1 MSSDSQSG
9 DKPPDLWFNHVRY
22 DWMNALPRPAWGW
35 ELLRRD
41 PRYRTAFRDALL
53 HLPQNKQGAWS
64 SVREDCAGWSL
75 CVFEDPDIDVRA
87 ANVLWHPEARRD
99 VLPLIAGTR
108 QDNTVAERLSLEGLR
123 CRVTVH
129 REEAS
134 DRYQILFA
142 QDGRSLQLDIH
153 GKIHFENGVLQTPIS
168 PLSRLRGAQV
178 LTMRR
183 LVDLMAHGYL
193 RPSLYPAYK
202 RRARL
207 IEVVQALDGE
217 FADALQRDIAL
228 AQFGQDKVERVWHGS
243 QNALRDHV
251 RKTLKYGRQLM
262 SGGYRRFLG

>member
-1 MSSDSQSG
+1 MSSDSRSG
-9 DKPPDLWFNHVRY
+9 DKPPDFWFDHSRY
-22 DWMNALPRPAWGW
+22 GWMNALPRPAWGW

-41 PRYRTAFRDALL
+41 PRYHAAFRDALVR
-53 HLPQNKQGAWS
+53 QRQSRQDAWS
-64 SVREDCAGWSL
+64 PGRDDCAGWSL
-75 CVFEDPDIDVRA
+75 CVFEDPDIDVRS
-87 ANVLWHPEARRD
+87 ANVLWRPEVRRD

-108 QDNTVAERLSLEGLR
+108 RDNTVAERLSLQGLR

-129 REEAS
+129 REDAGN
-134 DRYQILFA
+134 RCQILFA
-142 QDGRSLQLDIH
+142 QEGRSLQLDIQ
-153 GKIHFENGVLQTPIS
+153 GEIHFEDGMLLTPMS
-168 PLSRLRGAQV
+168 PAQQLRGAQL

-243 QNALRDHV
+243 QNSLRDHV
-251 RKTLKYGRQLM
+251 RKTLKYGRHLM
-262 SGGYRRFLG
+262 NGGYRRFLG

>member
-1 MSSDSQSG
+1 MSSDSRSG
-9 DKPPDLWFNHVRY
+9 DKPPDPWFDHARY
-22 DWMNALPRPAWGW
+22 GCMDALPRPAWGW

-41 PRYRTAFRDALL
+41 PRYRTAFRDMLVRR
-53 HLPQNKQGAWS
+53 PQGEQGAQS
-64 SVREDCAGWSL
+64 LGHDDCASWSL
-75 CVFEDPDIDVRA
+75 CVFANPDIDVRF
-87 ANVLWHPEARRD
+87 ANVLWRPEARRD

-108 QDNTVAERLSLEGLR
+108 HGKAIAKRLSLKSLC
-123 CRVTVH
+123 CRVTIH
-129 REEAS
+129 CEDAS
-134 DRYQILFA
+134 DRCQILFA
-142 QDGRSLQLDIH
+142 QEGRSLQLDIH
-153 GKIHFENGVLQTPIS
+153 GKIHFENDVLLTPIS
-168 PLSRLRGAQV
+168 PAPRLRGAQV

-262 SGGYRRFLG
+262 NGGYRRFLG